1 MLIRSIKP
9 SGSRD
14 LYSAIEKALKGSPI
28 ARLFPPLPPMVSTYS
43 CSCSLRVI
51 PLRPS
56 FVGNYGASS
65 VIASQLSSF
74 GRSLHLISFRIVV

>member
-28 ARLFPPLPPMVSTYS
+28 AGLLPPLPPMVCTYS
-43 CSCSLRVI
+43 RSCSLRVI
-51 PLRPS
+51 PLRTS